1 MEIRIIISDLG
12 NGTVTQITPSG
23 QVSASVQPNG
33 DGIQLGPGMQS
44 GSGMQPDGIAAGMA
58 GAQGMQEASSGMIP
72 PPEIL
77 RAAAAMGAQN
87 AGPAPMLS
95 GTTSL
100 GVPQPFILGGSEVP
114 SMMTTAAASDQPA
127 GAAPGSGMHTPTET
141 IEDTGGEI

>member
-44 GSGMQPDGIAAGMA
+44 GSGMM
-58 GAQGMQEASSGMIP
+58 P

-127 GAAPGSGMHTPTET
+127 GAAPGSGMYTPTET